1 MLAEEYERLKETYK
15 ACLIGGL
22 CFLFGLSVF
31 FGLGIF
37 MLIEQIKAQSY
48 VPTQAVVVDYAV
60 WEDSDGDDSYSYVV
74 EYEFDGETYRK
85 TSDTSVSLKHALND
99 RGKVITVYVNPD
111 NPKDVVFRN
120 STHFILITAC
130 LGIPLIG
137 YVIIAFVLRK
147 AYRTKKIL
155 NEYKV

>member
-1 MLAEEYERLKETYK
+1 MLAQEYQNLKDTYK

-22 CFLFGLSVF
+22 AFLFGLSVF
-31 FGLGIF
+31 FGIGIY
-37 MLIEQIKAQSY
+37 MLTQQIKAQSY

-74 EYEFDGETYRK
+74 EYEFDGVTYRK

-99 RGKVITVYVNPD
+99 TGKIITVYVNPD

-120 STHFILITAC
+120 STHILLIVVC

-137 YVIIAFVLRK
+137 
-147 AYRTKKIL
+147 
-155 NEYKV
+155 